1 MLLAMDVGNTHTV
14 IGVYDGHEKK
24 GCWRLRTVQDITA
37 DEYRVTLKT
46 LAIMDRLDPL
56 AIDGAIISCVVPPLV
71 GQIEELCRRFL
82 VVEPLFV
89 GQGTNTGMP
98 IRYNNTKEVGADR
111 IVNAVAAYEKIR
123 GALIAVDFGTATTFD
138 YVNKAGEYEGGIIAP
153 GVKIAAEA
161 LFRQASK
168 LFRVELA
175 APERVI
181 AKDTATAI
189 QSGIVFGYASLVD
202 GILMR
207 MFEEL
212 GFQPQVIATGG
223 LAGVIGPETRLVRD
237 IDDELTMEGL
247 RILYYRNRPDK

>member
-1 MLLAMDVGNTHTV
+1 MLFAMDVGNTHTV
-14 IGVYDGHEKK
+14 IGIYDGHEKK
-24 GCWRLRTVQDITA
+24 GGWRLRTVREITA

-46 LAIMDRLDPL
+46 LALMDGLDPL
-56 AIDGAIISCVVPPLV
+56 AIDGAIVSCVVPPLL

-82 VVEPLFV
+82 LVEPLLV
-89 GQGTNTGMP
+89 GPGIKTGMP
-98 IRYNNTKEVGADR
+98 IRYHNPKEVGADR

-168 LFRVELA
+168 LFRVEFA
-175 APERVI
+175 APDRVI
-181 AKDTATAI
+181 GKDTASAI

-202 GILMR
+202 GILVR

-212 GFQPQVIATGG
+212 GFQPQIIATGG
-223 LAGVIGPETRLVRD
+223 LAQVIGPETQLVKD

-247 RILYYRNRPDK
+247 RILYYRNRPEK